1 MANRI
6 VTGAHYGLIDWLAQ
20 RVTAVV
26 MAIYILLAITLLLIF
41 SPDDYS
47 SWKTIFSNQWM
58 RIVTLIFFLSLCWH
72 AWIGVRNILM
82 DYICIIDIFQPWNK
96 ANRKTIYLNEVN
108 PLENTLS

>member
-26 MAIYILLAITLLLIF
+26 MAIYILLAITLLLIS

-47 SWKTIFSNQWM
+47 SWKIIFSNQWM
-58 RIVTLIFFLSLCWH
+58 RIVTLIFFLSLC
-72 AWIGVRNILM
+72 
-82 DYICIIDIFQPWNK
+82 
-96 ANRKTIYLNEVN
+96 
-108 PLENTLS
+108 